1 MNRNIVAATTTR
13 RYRWLAALLLPAA
26 LLSPARAEE
35 MPKAQTGAANEPPA
49 YWREYLQRARVAEAI
64 ADPLQRCL
72 AFPDLPGNA
81 WPQGHAAAHCRA
93 HTVPF
98 IGFDEIAELVR
109 RGDTVTLESKMSDL
123 LRRHFVDGPDFSEN
137 IHDVFDGF
145 TVSQAGADEVSR
157 KWLQL
162 APDSTYANLARG
174 AYLKNMAWQARGT
187 KYAADTPQE
196 AMDRMVALFA
206 QAIPLLKK
214 AIEIDPKAMPA
225 YAMLVEISKSG
236 SMDKAQRYVVSAGF
250 AQDPACINL
259 LRHQLFALLPRWGGS
274 YTEME
279 AALERARPFL
289 AARPTIAVRFADPH
303 LDMGSRLF
311 DQSLYGQAEA
321 ALDEGIRAGSD
332 EATLQQAAK
341 VAIDRKDG
349 HRDLWKA
356 QAYLL
361 QVARFSN
368 ISPRWQRQLGQLLV
382 WSGEAARAIPYLQAS
397 LKAEPDSAYA
407 HYWLAI
413 ASHTEQQ
420 MDLADAN
427 YLVAMRDPAFALD
440 SALEGAHLWVFQRR
454 ADKAK
459 PYIDMLASDFPDNGY
474 GRYLK
479 LLYDP
484 LLTGRVNEEALRRF
498 VKETPPGDDRR
509 LAAAI
514 GHLNE
519 MLAKMDDMRA
529 KLERGEPVPELE
541 AMKR

>member
-1 MNRNIVAATTTR
+1 MNRNIVAATTR
-13 RYRWLAALLLPAA
+13 RYCWLAALLLPLL
-26 LLSPARAEE
+26 LLSPAWAEE
-35 MPKAQTGAANEPPA
+35 LPKVQPDAANEPPA
-49 YWREYLQRARVAEAI
+49 YWREYLGRARVAEAI

-98 IGFDEIAELVR
+98 IGFGEIAELVR
-109 RGDTVTLESKMSDL
+109 RGDTATLESKMSDL

-145 TVSQAGADEVSR
+145 TVAQAGADEVSR

-162 APDSTYANLARG
+162 APDSAYANLARS
-174 AYLKNMAWQARGT
+174 AYLKDLAWDARGG
-187 KYAADTPQE
+187 KYVADTPQQNL
-196 AMDRMVALFA
+196 DRMSAYFA

-214 AIEIDPKAMPA
+214 AIDIDPKAMPA
-225 YAMLVEISKSG
+225 YAMLVNIAKSG
-236 SMDKAQRYVVSAGF
+236 SLADMERYAVSAGF

-259 LRHQLFALLPRWGGS
+259 IRHQMLALLPRWGGS

-289 AARPTIAVRFADPH
+289 ATRPAIAVRFADPH
-303 LDMGSRLF
+303 LDMGERLF
-311 DQSLYGQAEA
+311 DQALYGQAEA
-321 ALDEGIRAGSD
+321 ALDEGVKAGSD

-349 HRDLWKA
+349 NRDLWKA

-413 ASHTEQQ
+413 AAHTEQQ

-440 SALEGAHLWVFQRR
+440 AALEGADLWVFQRR

-459 PYIDMLASDFPDNGY
+459 PYIDTLASDFPDNGY
-474 GRYLK
+474 GRYLQ
-479 LLYDP
+479 LLYGP

-498 VKETPPGDDRR
+498 VKDTAPGDDRR
-509 LAAAI
+509 LASAI